1 MHPTYCTEI
10 SMLRKWEIGKTSLAH
25 FTLDISNSFW
35 KGVRLEKVNFINR
48 THTVKRIGSN
58 SKMPSV
64 IFGFKFVN
72 AVIISH

>member
-1 MHPTYCTEI
+1 MHPTYCTEM

-48 THTVKRIGSN
+48 TRTVKRIGSN
-58 SKMPSV
+58 SKMP
-64 IFGFKFVN
+64 
-72 AVIISH
+72 